1 MKRLWNNHDGN
12 MGSKLTLDE
21 YREILWKQVREA
33 HSIAT
38 EARSLGKDVTDQVE
52 MPLASDMA
60 DRIEELIG
68 IRGIAKDIRQLSAS
82 MSREE
87 ISISISRKVAQM
99 YVGEGKK
106 TAVEKAVRVGL
117 AILTEGILVAPLE
130 GIASVDIGSNRDGS
144 DYVSIAYSGPIRGAG
159 GTAQALSVLIS
170 DIVRRD
176 LGIGSYIAT
185 DDEIERYIEEIQNYN
200 RLKHLQYLPS
210 PEEIR
215 MVVRNLPVCIDGEG
229 SEEEEVS
236 GHRDM
241 ERVSTN
247 RIRGGMCLVL
257 CEGLL
262 QKSKKILKHTSKL
275 NISEWNFLA
284 GSGSSEKAEAKK
296 DEKSEKFLKDL
307 VAGRPVFGH
316 PNRPGGF
323 RLRYGRSRLTGLA
336 AAGIHPA
343 TMIVADEF
351 IATGAQI
358 KVELPGKAAAVTPCD
373 GIDGPMVVLDDGSHV
388 RVDTEEQAR
397 SISGRI
403 RKITDMGEILIAFG
417 DFLEN
422 NHKLV
427 PGSFNSDWW
436 SIIARNAGV
445 PSELIKNIPDQQ
457 LAINTSREYGVPMHP
472 RYDYFWHDLNVDEI
486 RNLRDLF
493 LRGTFSDGIV
503 KVPYESSELLIR
515 LGIPYSCNTDMLLLE
530 EYLPVLECLGLRTEN
545 GKIWPTKDIP
555 GGIDEAVKLVSSIS
569 GLKHIPRS
577 PTRVGARLGRPE
589 KAGDRKMKP
598 KVHVLF
604 PVESYGST
612 RRSLISAGSREN
624 SAIEVELETRMCT
637 RCQAES
643 AQPLCPKCGMTTVS
657 SGNIKKI
664 KLDLGSLISRCEE
677 RIGKSI
683 PERLEI
689 KGVKK
694 LMSSSK
700 AAEPIEKGILR
711 AMMDVSINKDG
722 TCRYDMSDIPLTH
735 FIADELMVDPERIKE
750 LGYSDTGMNEIFP
763 QDIIIPYRSAEYLLR
778 VARFVDELLVSYYG
792 MPPFY
797 MCNSPEDLVGQIV
810 IGLAPHTS
818 GGIVGRIIGFSNVS
832 GCYAHPFFH
841 AAKRRNCDGD
851 EDSIMLLMDGFLNFS
866 KKFLPSTR
874 GGLMDAPLV
883 LTVQLNPEE
892 VDKEAMNVDT
902 SWEYPLEFYEKASQ
916 GASPV
921 DLEEMMQTMG
931 SRYSSTGSIM
941 GTGFSTS
948 CSGISSG
955 VTTCSYK
962 TIDSMEEKIERQLSL
977 ARIIRAVDEDDVA
990 ARVLNSHFLPDM
1002 YGNFRKFFSQEF
1014 RCTRCNSKYRRIP
1027 LSGKCLRCG
1036 NKSITLTIHRGSI
1049 IKYMNETVKI
1059 SEEFNIPWYL
1069 KIRIDN
1075 LVRTIQGTFNTT
1087 EPLKEEELGY
1097 YMEEMVN

>member
-1 MKRLWNNHDGN
+1 MIDLE
-12 MGSKLTLDE
+12 E
-21 YREILWKQVREA
+21 YRKMLWDKVREA
-33 HSIAT
+33 HSIAQK
-38 EARSLGKDVTDQVE
+38 ARSAGMDVTDSVE

-68 IRGIAKDIRQLSAS
+68 IRGIAAEIRELAKT

-87 ISISISRKVAQM
+87 ISISISRKVSQM
-99 YVGEGKK
+99 FSGDGKK
-106 TAVEKAVRVGL
+106 VAIEKAVRVGL

-130 GIASVDIGSNRDGS
+130 GIASVEIGSNSDGS

-176 LGIGSYIAT
+176 LGVGAYIAT
-185 DDEIERYIEEIQNYN
+185 EEEVERYIEEIQSYN

-210 PEEIR
+210 PDEIR
-215 MVVRNLPVCIDGEG
+215 RVVRNLPVCIDGEG

-241 ERVSTN
+241 QRVSTN

-262 QKSKKILKHTSKL
+262 QKSKKVLKHTSKL
-275 NISEWNFLA
+275 GITEWNFLA
-284 GSGSSEKAEAKK
+284 ESSGDSENKNEK
-296 DEKSEKFLKDL
+296 DSDRSEKFLKDL

-336 AAGIHPA
+336 AAGISPA
-343 TMIVADEF
+343 TMITADEF

-373 GIDGPMVVLDDGSHV
+373 GIDGPMVLLDDGSHI
-388 RVDTEEQAR
+388 RVESEEMAR
-397 SISGRI
+397 NVSGHVSM
-403 RKITDMGEILIAFG
+403 ITDMGEILIAYG

-422 NHKLV
+422 NHKLL
-427 PGSFNSDWW
+427 PGSFNHDWW
-436 SIIARNAGV
+436 RQYGRKAGIQESLLQNV
-445 PSELIKNIPDQQ
+445 PGESDAISMSEKYNIP
-457 LAINTSREYGVPMHP
+457 LHP
-472 RYDYFWHDLNVDEI
+472 RYDYFWHDLSVQEI
-486 RNLRDLF
+486 MAIR
-493 LRGTFSDGIV
+493 
-503 KVPYESSELLIR
+503 SELIGSEAREDGLSLHPELSSLLVR
-515 LGIPYSCNTDMLLLE
+515 LGIPFDQSEGRILIK
-530 EYLPVLECLGLRTEN
+530 EYLALLRSLGLTVSGGYVVEEVNPGEN
-545 GKIWPTKDIP
+545 ETDPMR
-555 GGIDEAVKLVSSIS
+555 LVSSLSRLTI
-569 GLKHIPRS
+569 IPRS

-604 PVESYGST
+604 PVESYGSA
-612 RRSLISAGSREN
+612 RRSIRGASN
-624 SAIEVELETRMCT
+624 SSSIEIELEVRRCT
-637 RCQAES
+637 TCS
-643 AQPLCPKCGMTTVS
+643 KDSPQPICPKCGSMTSQTGEVR
-657 SGNIKKI
+657 KVMVDLHHLLERAEE
-664 KLDLGSLISRCEE
+664 KLGIE
-677 RIGKSI
+677 I
-683 PERLEI
+683 PDRLEI

-711 AMMDVSINKDG
+711 AMYDVSINKDG
-722 TCRYDMSDIPLTH
+722 TCRYDMSDIPITH
-735 FIADELMVDPERIKE
+735 FRSDEIMLDPSSLNA
-750 LGYSDTGMNEIFP
+750 LGYNEVDMNEILP

-778 VARFVDELLVSYYG
+778 VAAFIDDLLTRYYG
-792 MPPFY
+792 LPPFY
-797 MCNSPEDLVGQIV
+797 MCRSPKDLIGHLV

-832 GCYAHPFFH
+832 GCYAHPFYH

-902 SWEYPLEFYEKASQ
+902 VSEYPLEFYEKTLEK
-916 GASPV
+916 ASPV
-921 DLEEMMQTMG
+921 DLEEMMMTMG
-931 SRYSSTGSIM
+931 KRYEKTGTIM
-941 GTGFSTS
+941 GTSFSTS
-948 CSGISSG
+948 CTNINQG
-955 VTTCSYK
+955 VMVCSYK
-962 TIDSMEEKIERQLSL
+962 TIDSMEEKIERQLKL
-977 ARIIRAVDEDDVA
+977 ARLIRAVDADDVA
-990 ARVLNSHFLPDM
+990 SRVLNSHFLPDM

-1014 RCTRCNSKYRRIP
+1014 RCTRCNSKFRRVP
-1027 LSGKCLRCG
+1027 LSGKCLKCG
-1036 NKSITLTIHRGSI
+1036 NRSLTLTIHRGSI
-1049 IKYMNETVKI
+1049 MKYMNETVKI

-1069 KIRIDN
+1069 KVRIDN
-1075 LVRTIQGTFNTT
+1075 LVNTIKGTFNTT
-1087 EPLKEEELGY
+1087 EPLKGEELGF
-1097 YMEEMVN
+1097 YMEEEVEN

>member
-1 MKRLWNNHDGN
+1 MPQRISLESYRSMLWE
-12 MGSKLTLDE
+12 S
-21 YREILWKQVREA
+21 VRE
-33 HSIAT
+33 SYEIARK
-38 EARSLGKDVTDQVE
+38 AREKGLDVSNEVE

-68 IRGIAKDIRQLSAS
+68 IKGIASEIRELAKT

-87 ISISISRKVAQM
+87 ISIAISRRVAGM
-99 YVGEGKK
+99 YSGEGKK
-106 TAVEKAVRVGL
+106 VAVEKAVRVGL

-130 GIASVDIGSNRDGS
+130 GIATVDIASNSNGT
-144 DYVSIAYSGPIRGAG
+144 DYVSIVYSGPIRGAG

-185 DDEIERYIEEIQNYN
+185 DDEIERYIEEIQSYN

-215 MVVRNLPVCIDGEG
+215 RVVRNLPVCIDGEG

-262 QKSKKILKHTSKL
+262 QKSKKVLKHTSKL
-275 NISEWNFLA
+275 GIKEWDFL
-284 GSGSSEKAEAKK
+284 SGSSSSEGTEQKSEK
-296 DEKSEKFLKDL
+296 DSGKSEKFLKDL

-336 AAGIHPA
+336 AAGISPS

-373 GIDGPMVVLDDGSHV
+373 GIDGPMVLLDDGSHI
-388 RVDTEEQAR
+388 RVENEETAR
-397 SISGRI
+397 AVSQRISM
-403 RKITDMGEILIAFG
+403 ITDMGEILIAYG

-427 PGSFNSDWW
+427 PGSFNNDWW
-436 SIIARNAGV
+436 RQYALRANV
-445 PSELIKNIPDQQ
+445 PEDLLSRIPDEKE
-457 LAINTSREYGVPMHP
+457 AIAISEKYGIPVYP
-472 RYDYFWHDLNVDEI
+472 RYDYFWHDLQIPEI
-486 RNLRDLF
+486 LSLRTQLMNCRVLD
-493 LRGTFSDGIV
+493 RV
-503 KVPYESSELLIR
+503 LIADASLSWPLVR
-515 LGIPYSCNTDMLLLE
+515 LGIPFNSSGSEIRLSEYACLLRS
-530 EYLPVLECLGLRTEN
+530 LGLYE
-545 GKIWPTKDIP
+545 D
-555 GGIDEAVKLVSSIS
+555 GGIIKEKAQIPQGKYDSVSLVSRLS
-569 GLKHIPRS
+569 GLTILPRS

-612 RRSLISAGSREN
+612 RRSLRSAGS
-624 SAIEVELETRMCT
+624 SSSSSIEIEMEMR
-637 RCQAES
+637 RCMECRS
-643 AQPLCPKCGMTTVS
+643 DSPQPICPNCGS
-657 SGNIKKI
+657 STEATGNVKKSRV
-664 KLDLGSLISRCEE
+664 DLHGILQKAEE
-677 RIGKSI
+677 RMGISLQDK
-683 PERLEI
+683 LEI

-694 LMSSSK
+694 LMSSTK

-711 AMMDVSINKDG
+711 AIHDISINKDG
-722 TCRYDMSDIPLTH
+722 TCRYDMSDIPITH
-735 FIADELMVDPERIKE
+735 FHSDELMVDPSIFVS
-750 LGYSDTGMNEIFP
+750 LGYDGSEVNEILP
-763 QDIIIPYRSAEYLLR
+763 QDIIIPYRSAEYLLK
-778 VARFVDELLVSYYG
+778 VASFVDDLLTKYYG
-792 MPPFY
+792 LPPFY
-797 MCNSPEDLVGQIV
+797 MCQKPEDLIGHLV

-832 GCYAHPFFH
+832 GCYAHPFYH

-851 EDSIMLLMDGFLNFS
+851 EDSIMLLMDGLLNFS

-902 SWEYPLEFYEKASQ
+902 VWEYPLEFYEKASI

-921 DLEEMMQTMG
+921 DLEEMMMTMG
-931 SRYSSTGSIM
+931 KRFSLTGTIM

-948 CSGISSG
+948 CSNINQG

-962 TIDSMEEKIERQLSL
+962 TIDSMEEKIERQLKL
-977 ARIIRAVDEDDVA
+977 ARRIRAVDADDVA
-990 ARVLNSHFLPDM
+990 SRVLNSHFLPDM

-1014 RCTRCNSKYRRIP
+1014 RCTRCNAKYRRVP
-1027 LSGKCLRCG
+1027 LSGKCLKCG
-1036 NKSITLTIHRGSI
+1036 NRSLTLTIHRGSI
-1049 IKYMNETVKI
+1049 MKYMQETVKI
-1059 SEEFNIPWYL
+1059 SEEFEIPWYL

-1075 LVRTIQGTFNTT
+1075 LVNTINGTFNTT
-1087 EPLKEEELGY
+1087 EPIKGEELNF
-1097 YMEEMVN
+1097 YMEEEVEN